1 MLLCDILTVA
11 CDGFEI
17 STGKTCVSGA
27 EEPGEAASFGS
38 WSPCEKPVAHS
49 SALHACIGPIAGQ
62 RSSATAAQ

>member
-1 MLLCDILTVA
+1 MA

-38 WSPCEKPVAHS
+38 WSPCEKPVARS